1 MSSPVFGGAPREGC
15 SEGSVRL
22 SSPGAAGGCGGI
34 SGKLSLGESGNPNRN
49 ARSRRKL
56 MDGLEEAAI
65 MVPPEDKLEQAEQ
78 RAKMHKANQEGA
90 IAVQELVRCV
100 SLARITYGDFHWKMA
115 QAHANLAEGYLEIK
129 GLALQAKQHG
139 EKAKDIMYTN
149 TELPMSEEERA
160 DILRCLINIF
170 HTLGRALMGLQNLKE
185 AEQNLLKSEKIANEL
200 RLEEGVTQEEMSEV
214 DAKISLSFG
223 RLYMKSKKPAQ
234 AVEWYEKLL
243 QLVKFRKG
251 ENSME
256 CVGVYEDLAAAEQAR
271 GAQDM
276 NFHYLLLARSIVLS
290 NVPSGQEAAQIA
302 HTLAEAYVASRRPE
316 HYDLAERYYKES
328 LKSYQTALGADHAT
342 YLSIQDNY
350 CRFLVLNKK
359 YPDALRMLQ
368 ESLPAKLAIFGDF
381 SSEVAETYELLG
393 GMELAEGHQ
402 RTAYNQ
408 FKTCLDIQ
416 TLLYG
421 SMHKKTR
428 ETQQMVQLLS
438 KSPEITVKGERM
450 PDDYL
455 KQRRPF
461 CSVFGGITNN
471 FNYT

>member
-170 HTLGRALMGLQNLKE
+170 HTLGRALMGLQKYPFICE

-200 RLEEGVTQEEMSEV
+200 RLEEGVTQEEMSE
-214 DAKISLSFG
+214 ISIKCDSVIRF
-223 RLYMKSKKPAQ
+223 
-234 AVEWYEKLL
+234 LL
-243 QLVKFRKG
+243 KG